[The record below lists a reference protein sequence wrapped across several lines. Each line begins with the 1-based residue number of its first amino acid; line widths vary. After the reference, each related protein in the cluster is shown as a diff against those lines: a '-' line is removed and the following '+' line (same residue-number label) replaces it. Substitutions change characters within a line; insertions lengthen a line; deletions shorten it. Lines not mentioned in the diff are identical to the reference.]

1 MTTQYQFYQRRATPR
16 SGEEHPE
23 DWPSWDLYAEPQ
35 NESAANPYDNIE
47 YLAVSVETDLTPVVY
62 GGGGIE
68 WQDTNGAGF
77 TTDDAEAQNL
87 LRVIFE
93 NKS

>member
-1 MTTQYQFYQRRATPR
+1 MTTQYRLYQRCAHPR

-23 DWPSWDLYAEPQ
+23 DWPSWDLYAAPQ
-35 NESAANPYDNIE
+35 DESGANPYDNIE
-47 YLAVSVETDLTPVVY
+47 YLPVCVETDLTLVVY

-68 WQDTNGAGF
+68 WQDINGAGF

-87 LRVIFE
+87 LHVIME